1 MAKFVLARNKRYPTF
16 QTEKAEQSQGQ
27 LLGWAR
33 PANLLWII
41 LQSFWRVDQ
50 TMNMNMNFNE
60 SQTLWADV
68 SNYASSQALH
78 YMTIV
83 VLCVRFVSK
92 TCAEIIST
100 LLQNLKI
107 FRLRRARYKWSA
119 ISRNSKSRK
128 LYSLDGRTGLLIAA
142 PLEWSAWAKTAF
154 FELSGEHYID
164 IVIFRKNIF

>member
-16 QTEKAEQSQGQ
+16 QTEKVEQSQTNF
-27 LLGWAR
+27 WAG

-68 SNYASSQALH
+68 SNYDSSQALH

-92 TCAEIIST
+92 TCAEINTNHID
-100 LLQNLKI
+100 
-107 FRLRRARYKWSA
+107 AP
-119 ISRNSKSRK
+119 SKSQNFPP
-128 LYSLDGRTGLLIAA
+128 AA
-142 PLEWSAWAKTAF
+142 GPL
-154 FELSGEHYID
+154 
-164 IVIFRKNIF
+164 